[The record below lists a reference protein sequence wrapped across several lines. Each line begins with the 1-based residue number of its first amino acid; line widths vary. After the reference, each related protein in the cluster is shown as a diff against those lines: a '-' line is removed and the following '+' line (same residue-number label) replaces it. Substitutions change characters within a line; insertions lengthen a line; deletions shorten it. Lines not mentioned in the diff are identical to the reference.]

1 MYLFFNRPDTH
12 SSGLVHPPSWVY
24 PSSGLARNI
33 SILKEYY
40 SRTSHAVAS
49 THILSQVLNLLAVS
63 YTDHIEVFYRQ
74 VLAKAAYLTKALK
87 MTSPISEGSFHK
99 GHFFGSGM
107 REVYI
112 SLDDWVNPYKV
123 ASNWQSYPSV
133 KVLASPITNL
143 SAQIPDGMKRNTET
157 GTAVISIHIPALAIQ
172 YREFLLRELKKVNA
186 GEARTT
192 ENFIYAYI
200 LPNMLESLVD
210 SSLVNRF
217 ISLSLHAPMGESL
230 TRHAVYTHSYE
241 SYVDSVYRTL
251 LKRVKS
257 LPMTY
262 SQILKTIPLVS
273 TTNAS
278 EFLKL
283 PDLAPTRQ
291 VNWAM
296 SLARLEHVD
305 MLTSVASNNGN
316 SLNRADNN
324 DFVRELTWLAR
335 SGSNLWRAD
344 PDSASAAR
352 DIVSRIDGRV
362 FF

>member
-12 SSGLVHPPSWVY
+12 SSGLVHPPSWNY

-40 SRTSHAVAS
+40 SRTSHVVAS
-49 THILSQVLNLLAVS
+49 SHILSQILNLLAVDYNS
-63 YTDHIEVFYRQ
+63 HIEAYYRL
-74 VLAKAAYLTKALK
+74 VSSKVGYLTKALK

-107 REVYI
+107 SEVYI

-123 ASNWQSYPSV
+123 AGNWQSYPSV
-133 KVLASPITNL
+133 KVLSSPITNL

-157 GTAVISIHIPALAIQ
+157 GVAVISIHIPALAIQ
-172 YREFLLRELKKVNA
+172 YREFILKELKKVNA

-200 LPNMLESLVD
+200 LPNMLESLID

-217 ISLSLHAPMGESL
+217 ISLALYAPMGESL
-230 TRHAVYTHSYE
+230 TRHAVFTHNYE
-241 SYVDSVYRTL
+241 SYVNAVYKGL

-262 SQILKTIPLVS
+262 SQILKSIPLVTS
-273 TTNAS
+273 SNAS

-283 PDLAPTRQ
+283 PDIAPTRQ
-291 VNWAM
+291 VSWAM
-296 SLARLEHVD
+296 NLARINHVD
-305 MLTSVASNNGN
+305 MLTTVASNNGN

-324 DFVRELTWLAR
+324 DFVRELTWMAR

-344 PDSASAAR
+344 PDTASTAR
-352 DIVSRIDGRV
+352 DIVSRIDGRL